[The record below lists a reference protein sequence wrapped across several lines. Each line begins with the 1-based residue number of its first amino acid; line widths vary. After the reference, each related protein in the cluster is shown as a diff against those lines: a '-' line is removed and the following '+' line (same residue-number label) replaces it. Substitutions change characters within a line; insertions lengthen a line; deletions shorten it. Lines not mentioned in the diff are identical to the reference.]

1 MTYNWHLL
9 AYYIRKPCKLCKLNA
24 ELQETIYSAFQRR
37 ATLRE
42 VVGILAQHGVNATE
56 RQVWTHKKHMRL
68 LIEKTTAQQRDSES
82 LKLKNLQLQVEQ
94 LKLART
100 KDELANAVLNA
111 LKELVSR
118 EQYSRIISIIQ
129 EEQHEND

>member
-9 AYYIRKPCKLCKLNA
+9 AYYIRKPCKLCKLTA
-24 ELQETIYSAFQRR
+24 EMQETIFNAFQKR

-42 VVGILAQHGVNATE
+42 ISGILAQHGVHTTE

-68 LIEKTTAQQRDSES
+68 LIEKSSAYERESES
-82 LKLKNLQLQVEQ
+82 LKLKTLQLQVDQ

-100 KDELANAVLNA
+100 KDELAGAVLNA
-111 LKELVSR
+111 LRELVDR

-129 EEQHEND
+129 EEHENG